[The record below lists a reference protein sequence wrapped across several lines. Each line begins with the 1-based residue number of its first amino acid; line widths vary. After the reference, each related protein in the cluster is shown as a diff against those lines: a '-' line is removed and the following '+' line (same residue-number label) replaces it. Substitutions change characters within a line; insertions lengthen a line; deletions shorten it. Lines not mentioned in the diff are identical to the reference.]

1 MLRRS
6 LFYCLFALSGLAHAA
21 SAQGQVL
28 FEPKDMFPA
37 QGGPGVKTLFLPQGT
52 ALMMGGVGTLLVGN
66 NTGLGAGG
74 YSLADQFVIETQ
86 GQKRD
91 LGLSYGGLIL
101 DYSIVPRQ
109 LFYLNFSAMGGI
121 GQAYVIP
128 RVTGSE
134 RIISNFVFVE
144 PDFNI
149 MLNVTRELRVAFGM
163 GLFITGGADIA
174 GSIGSGVSGAN
185 AQVVLFYGK
194 L

>member
-1 MLRRS
+1 MLRRT
-6 LFYCLFALSGLAHAA
+6 LFYCLFALASLAHAA
-21 SAQGQVL
+21 DKETSVL

-37 QGGPGVKTLFLPQGT
+37 QGGPGAKTLFLSTGT
-52 ALMMGGVGTLLVGN
+52 ALMFGGVGTLMVGN
-66 NTGLGAGG
+66 NVGLGAGG
-74 YSLADQFVIETQ
+74 YSLADQFIIEAQ

-101 DYSIVPRQ
+101 DYSVVPRQ
-109 LFYLNFSAMGGI
+109 LFYLNFSAMGGL

-134 RIISNFVFVE
+134 RIFSNFAFIE
-144 PDFNI
+144 PSFNL
-149 MLNVTRELRVAFGM
+149 MLNVTRELRVAIGI
-163 GLFITGGADIA
+163 GALITGGADLSA
-174 GSIGSGVSGAN
+174 SIGTGITGGN